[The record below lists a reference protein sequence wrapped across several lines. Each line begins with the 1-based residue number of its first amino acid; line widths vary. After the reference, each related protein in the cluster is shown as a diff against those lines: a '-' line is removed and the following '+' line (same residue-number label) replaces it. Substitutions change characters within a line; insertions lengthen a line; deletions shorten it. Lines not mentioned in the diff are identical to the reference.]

1 MKMDRSYLSL
11 ALVLLFLGF
20 FIGSAGCK
28 KKEVPPPPPV
38 PTPTP
43 VIPMGS
49 LVFVQQGHLA
59 RLDIEAKQVVPL
71 TSGKSMEWFPAVSPD
86 GTKVAYWSNAQIKS
100 GPSDTYNLWK
110 INLDGTGRVALTEND
125 TDALRTEDQNLL
137 VNTSPAWSPDGARI
151 FYSQAGDIWAIDV
164 DGFNPE
170 SILMGK
176 EALCPALSPDG
187 KTLLFI
193 SRLEDQVFNLWSMN
207 LSDRSLKK
215 VTEYV
220 DWNVGSPSYSPDGSK
235 ILFNLYRSNTT
246 QVYTIDA
253 GGTNPLNLTSNN
265 RSLSPRF
272 AVKDRRLVYCSF
284 ETTAAGDLLNLYMAN
299 PNGTEPKALTT
310 AGGTSPSWA
319 PSVPLPAAGLPTPVG
334 K

>member
-1 MKMDRSYLSL
+1 MRLDRSFRTLL
-11 ALVLLFLGF
+11 ALFCLGLFLGPV
-20 FIGSAGCK
+20 GCK
-28 KKEVPPPPPV
+28 KKEVPPPPPI

-86 GTKVAYWSNAQIKS
+86 GTKVAYWSNAKTEI
-100 GPSDTYNLWK
+100 YNLWK
-110 INLDGTGRVALTEND
+110 INTDGTGRVALTEND
-125 TDALRTEDQNLL
+125 SHALRTEDQNLL
-137 VNTSPAWSPDGARI
+137 INTAPVWSPDGARI
-151 FYSQAGDIWAIDV
+151 FYSQAGDIWVIDL

-187 KTLLFI
+187 KTLLYI
-193 SRLEDQVFNLWSMN
+193 SRLDDPVFNLWSMN

-215 VTEYV
+215 VTEYT
-220 DWNVGSPSYSPDGSK
+220 DWNVGSPSYSPDGRK
-235 ILFNLYRSNTT
+235 VLFNLYRSNTT

-253 GGTNPLNLTSNN
+253 TGGNPLNLTTNS
-265 RSLSPRF
+265 RSLCPRF

-284 ETTAAGDLLNLYMAN
+284 ETTSEGDLLNLYMAN
-299 PNGTEPKALTT
+299 ANGTEPKALTT

-319 PSVPLPAAGLPTPVG
+319 PAVPLPAAGLPTPIG